1 MLKRSRKGL
10 AVEITEERGAI
21 FEGILGIVDK
31 TLGTRYHEV
40 YYQVYIN
47 PEKLSLEEMAE
58 RCYFAAHI
66 DRRNRSGKSI
76 HPKYTGISAKSTNKD
91 QRKKGNRKLV

>member
-10 AVEITEERGAI
+10 AIEITEEKEAI
-21 FEGILGIVDK
+21 FEGILEIVDE

-58 RCYFAAHI
+58 RCYRSRHTLIEEIEVVNQFIQNTLAFLQ
-66 DRRNRSGKSI
+66 NRQIRIKG
-76 HPKYTGISAKSTNKD
+76 
-91 QRKKGNRKLV
+91 RKAIEI

>member
-21 FEGILGIVDK
+21 FERILGIVDE

-40 YYQVYIN
+40 YY

-58 RCYFAAHI
+58 RCYRSRHTLIEEIEVVNQFI
-66 DRRNRSGKSI
+66 QNTLVFLQNRQIRIKG
-76 HPKYTGISAKSTNKD
+76 
-91 QRKKGNRKLV
+91 RKAIEI